1 MDMDSNSKYV
11 PKNLLPEVFEFSIDE
26 SFHPGCPV
34 KWLPDLQVLEIGY
47 QPFAKHVKV
56 SAAQWQIF
64 WLTLNHVKVWRWD
77 EHYSPDCIVC
87 DGTSWNLKIK
97 YRGKEIESSGS
108 NAYPESPELD
118 FSKDSQ
124 FSIFLAAVN
133 MLAGTNFSSKK
144 FTD

>member
-1 MDMDSNSKYV
+1 MDSNSKPV
-11 PKNLLPEVFEFSIDE
+11 PKNLLPEVFEFTFSE

-47 QPFAKHVKV
+47 QPFAKQVKV
-56 SAAQWQIF
+56 SAAQWRIF

-77 EHYSPDCIVC
+77 EVYSPDCIVC

-108 NAYPESPELD
+108 NAYPEASELD
-118 FSKDSQ
+118 FSDNSQ
-124 FSIFLAAVN
+124 FGIFLAAVDV
-133 MLAGTNFSSKK
+133 LAGTNFSDES
-144 FTD
+144 DE

>member
-1 MDMDSNSKYV
+1 MDSNSRPV
-11 PKNLLPEVFEFSIDE
+11 PKKLLPEVFEFSIDE

-47 QPFAKHVKV
+47 GFDAKHVKV
-56 SAAQWQIF
+56 TAAQWRIF

-77 EHYSPDCIVC
+77 EHYSPDCIFC

-108 NAYPESPELD
+108 NAYPGSSELYFD
-118 FSKDSQ
+118 TNSEFGL
-124 FSIFLAAVN
+124 FLDAVN
-133 MLAGTNFSSKK
+133 KLAGTNYRV
-144 FTD
+144 